1 MARDTTGNRSIET
14 TTDHETIRRWIE
26 ERGSTA
32 ARVTESAGDDPGSLA
47 VVPED
52 TDDDSIEKITWEEFF
67 EVFEEEDLAFV
78 YQTERD
84 DPNERWFCRFVDRER
99 EVSEDP
105 FETERPESTWIA
117 GERYTEEQRIEEAN
131 ETIDAVDEIED
142 RTGGSTIEEGEVA
155 ETEVTRTEIVEK
167 EIVVTDR
174 IRSRVVGSEIVER
187 NTVDDSVIDREIDR
201 CEIVE
206 ERAIE
211 TEVIETRRVTEE
223 IFEVY
228 TVESE
233 VISSETVERELTEGD
248 SDVDTVGEPMTEGPA
263 IDLVEDDLERGTIVE
278 NEVVR
283 RDLEKGT
290 LAEGDVI
297 ETEVVERRVIE
308 REIADR
314 ILVRSEIED
323 TERIDSRIVESEV
336 LESEIVE
343 RDSGERERAASTGGE
358 GFEPRIEGVRE
369 AEAETA
375 ELETGTVERGPVEPT
390 VEVTEDEVGKTVI
403 NTYGDEIGVVSEV
416 RGGTLYVDPDAGL
429 TEKVA
434 SRFGWGGGE
443 ESYPVEARRIESITA
458 DEVEISRL

>member
-52 TDDDSIEKITWEEFF
+52 TDDDSIEKIAWEEFF
-67 EVFEEEDLAFV
+67 EIFEEEDLAFV

-84 DPNERWFCRFVDRER
+84 NPNERWFCRFVDRER
-99 EVSEDP
+99 EVSEDA
-105 FETERPESTWIA
+105 FETERPGSTWIA
-117 GERYTEEQRIEEAN
+117 GERYTEQRIEEAN
-131 ETIDAVDEIED
+131 ETITDVDEIED

-223 IFEVY
+223 VFEVY

-233 VISSETVERELTEGD
+233 VIGSETVERERTEGD
-248 SDVDTVGEPMTEGPA
+248 SGVDTVGEPMTEGPA
-263 IDLVEDDLERGTIVE
+263 IDLVEDGLERGTIVE

-283 RDLEKGT
+283 RDLEKAT

-343 RDSGERERAASTGGE
+343 RDSGERAASGGE

-375 ELETGTVERGPVEPT
+375 ELETGMVEGGPVEPT

-403 NTYGDEIGVVSEV
+403 NTYGEEIGVVSEV

-434 SRFGWGGGE
+434 ARFGWGGGNE